1 VLTGGHIPE
10 PGGEEEPLALGGRI
24 VDEADPLVSLPGL
37 SLPADGGL
45 PRVGR
50 VVAEG
55 LTPLE
60 AGPVRAVSVGGVTA
74 LCFEAPGRVLEAGE
88 EVGDLVERDQ
98 VRHAVLLLRRCV
110 GGRGD
115 EAGHEAGQQLTGDP
129 YERLRGF
136 DVPELRQM
144 LWGGLAVALHEDLSG
159 LDDLVESGAVPV
171 LRSGTDEP
179 ERHGGSPFW
188 LSDVQNAA
196 DRERLLVN
204 CRRLHRA
211 APGALIASNGRRTG
225 VRRSVGCAGR
235 SDGLEIAVCGAGPCC
250 RLRGRAWSACSHGV
264 DDSVAPLSP
273 VDVLFRI
280 PSGNTVTLVEAVAE
294 GDSMG
299 ANSEI
304 PEPP

>member
-1 VLTGGHIPE
+1 DRWRSPGRRYLCLEPAGRHSVMPGGIASLAGTHDALCVLQDPEAESDAVVVDDELHQDAGVEQPEVVVRQPKTCCVGTPEVADVLTGGHIPE

-115 EAGHEAGQQLTGDP
+115 EAGHEAGQQLTGIRTNVS
-129 YERLRGF
+129 E
-136 DVPELRQM
+136 
-144 LWGGLAVALHEDLSG
+144 GLTSRSCARCSG
-159 LDDLVESGAVPV
+159 VVS
-171 LRSGTDEP
+171 RS
-179 ERHGGSPFW
+179 
-188 LSDVQNAA
+188 
-196 DRERLLVN
+196 
-204 CRRLHRA
+204 
-211 APGALIASNGRRTG
+211 
-225 VRRSVGCAGR
+225 
-235 SDGLEIAVCGAGPCC
+235 PCT
-250 RLRGRAWSACSHGV
+250 RI
-264 DDSVAPLSP
+264 SP
-273 VDVLFRI
+273 V
-280 PSGNTVTLVEAVAE
+280 S
-294 GDSMG
+294 
-299 ANSEI
+299 
-304 PEPP
+304 